1 MIFDENGGEMFSRD
15 VEKYVQKNG
24 GEYIDAVLEMC
35 TQYTIE
41 PQLAAKFISQPIIE
55 KIHAEGQKINLLPN
69 NVKLPI

>member
-1 MIFDENGGEMFSRD
+1 MFRKMVEN
-15 VEKYVQKNG
+15 
-24 GEYIDAVLEMC
+24 IDAVLEMC